1 MSVPEV
7 AWRIRSK
14 VRDSIDRCAWSARRP
29 LPAFSR
35 IVASNGHPG
44 STAVDGR
51 VAGELPAAGVVPA
64 GFDAAWKARCIE
76 EADLL
81 LAGRMR
87 LFGREI
93 ETGRPV
99 DWNYEY
105 SARRAT
111 PIAYAGS
118 IDYRDQA
125 ETGDCKWAWEPSRHQ
140 HLVVL
145 GRAYRLTGEVR
156 YAAAVIE
163 HIESW
168 IEQCPVGMGM
178 QWRSPL
184 ELAIR
189 LINWVWALSLIEPAG
204 LTKGE
209 AGQRIL
215 AVVRAHLRDISR
227 KYSRYSSANN
237 HTIGEAAGV
246 YIAAACWPQLIDATR
261 MRDEAK
267 AILVQAM
274 ATQVLP
280 DGVHAELAVGYHL
293 FVLQFFTLAGLAG
306 RRIGEDLPPAY
317 WQRLEKMYEYVAAL
331 LEGGDAPLFNDC
343 DDGYVLNLGR
353 GPGAFGDWLG
363 VGARL
368 FERRDFAEIAGD
380 SNETGFWLLGAGASS
395 AMSST
400 VSAPLQ
406 SIAFADAGNYL
417 LQSGTRGKRNR
428 ISLTFDCGALGFGSI
443 AAHGHAD
450 ALSMTL
456 RVGGQD
462 ILIDLGTFDYF
473 THRFW
478 RDYFRSTCAHNTV
491 VVNDRNQ
498 SESLGLFNWG
508 RRAEARCLQFD
519 TNSDISVVEGEHDGY
534 AAAFG
539 VVHRRRIQ
547 LNRATGRIEIDD
559 SLSAKS
565 EISIAQPWHFSSE
578 CDVCPSGENQFLIT
592 RDGARVSMAID
603 PKLGTKCIRGDE
615 KTGYGWESRGFHER
629 VPSCTLLGEAMVHGD
644 TILRTVITVESSPD

>member
-14 VRDSIDRCAWSARRP
+14 VRDSIDRCAWSPRRP
-29 LPAFSR
+29 LPAFSQ

-44 STAVDGR
+44 STAVDPR
-51 VAGELPAAGVVPA
+51 VVGEWPGVGVVPA
-64 GFDAAWKARCIE
+64 GFDASWKARCIE

-81 LAGRMR
+81 LAGGMR

-93 ETGRPV
+93 KTGRPV
-99 DWNYEY
+99 DWNREY
-105 SARRAT
+105 QAGRAT

-118 IDYRDQA
+118 IDYRDHA
-125 ETGDCKWAWEPSRHQ
+125 VTGDCKWAWEPSRHQ

-145 GRAYRLTGEVR
+145 GRAYRLTGDER

-163 HIESW
+163 HMESW

-189 LINWVWALSLIEPAG
+189 LINWVWGLSLIEPAG
-204 LTKGE
+204 LAQGDTGR
-209 AGQRIL
+209 RIL
-215 AVVRAHLRDISR
+215 AVVHAHLRDISR

-246 YIAAACWPQLIDATR
+246 YIAAAAWPQLIEAAR
-261 MRDEAK
+261 MRAEAK
-267 AILVQAM
+267 AILVQEM

-306 RRIGEDLPPAY
+306 RRVGDEFPPAY
-317 WQRLEKMYEYVAAL
+317 WGQLEKMYTFVAAL
-331 LEGGDAPLFNDC
+331 LEGGMPPQFNDC

-353 GPGAFGDWLG
+353 GPGAFSEWLG
-363 VGARL
+363 AGARM
-368 FERRDFAEIAGD
+368 FNRRDFAAIAGQA
-380 SNETGFWLLGAGASS
+380 SETSFWLCGAADSQPMSDGA
-395 AMSST
+395 AE
-400 VSAPLQ
+400 PLQ
-406 SIAFADAGNYL
+406 SVGFALAGVYL
-417 LQSGTRGKRNR
+417 LQAGTRGQNDR
-428 ISLTFDCGALGFGSI
+428 ISVTFDCGALGFGSI
-443 AAHGHAD
+443 AAHGHSD

-456 RVGGQD
+456 RAGGAD
-462 ILIDLGTFDYF
+462 ILIDPGTFDYF
-473 THRFW
+473 TYRFW
-478 RDYFRSTCAHNTV
+478 RDYFRSTRAHNTL

-508 RRAEARCLQFD
+508 RRAKAHLLRFD
-519 TNSDISVVEGEHDGY
+519 TNGEIALVEGEHDGY
-534 AAAFG
+534 TAPFG
-539 VVHRRRIQ
+539 VMHRRRIQ

-559 SLSAKS
+559 FLSATS
-565 EISIAQPWHFSSE
+565 EYSIAQPWHVSSE
-578 CDVCPSGENQFLIT
+578 CAVRPVDKHQILIT
-592 RDGARVSMAID
+592 RDGVRVLMTID
-603 PKLGTKCIRGDE
+603 PKLETKCIRGDE
-615 KTGYGWESRGFHER
+615 KTGYGWESRGYHER
-629 VPSCTLLGEAMVHGD
+629 VPSCTLLGEAAVCGD
-644 TILRTVITVESSPD
+644 TIIRTVITVESSPD